1 MKIVLDTNVFIS
13 GIFFHGAPY
22 DILNAWRHS
31 RIHLVVSPE
40 ILNEYRRV
48 TTQLMKTFPGVDPEP
63 VLDLLMMKASMI
75 ESPCLPEQVSTDKAD
90 DMFLSCALASKTK
103 IVVSGDKALLK
114 TSGYRG
120 IVVISPRNFVN
131 RYLEKKNLTSHCT
144 RPKS

>member
-1 MKIVLDTNVFIS
+1 MKIILDTNVFMS

-22 DILNAWRHS
+22 DILNAWRHN
-31 RIHLVVSPE
+31 RVHLVVSPD

-48 TTQLMKTFPGVDPEP
+48 ATQLTKAFPGVNPDTFI
-63 VLDLLMMKASMI
+63 DLLMVKAKMV
-75 ESPCLPEQVSTDKAD
+75 ESPALPEQICTDKAD

-120 IVVISPRNFVN
+120 IIVLSPRDFIN
-131 RYLEKKNLTSHCT
+131 RYLKKGN
-144 RPKS
+144 

>member
-1 MKIVLDTNVFIS
+1 MKIILDTNVFMS

-22 DILNAWRHS
+22 DILNAWRHN
-31 RIHLVVSPE
+31 RVHLVVSPD

-48 TTQLMKTFPGVDPEP
+48 ATQLIKAFPGVNPDTFI
-63 VLDLLMMKASMI
+63 DLLMVKAKMV
-75 ESPCLPEQVSTDKAD
+75 ESPALPEQVCTDKAD

-120 IVVISPRNFVN
+120 IIVLSPRDFIN
-131 RYLEKKNLTSHCT
+131 RYLKKGS
-144 RPKS
+144 

>member
-1 MKIVLDTNVFIS
+1 MKIILDTNVFMS

-22 DILNAWRHS
+22 DILNAWRHN
-31 RIHLVVSPE
+31 RVYLVVSPG

-48 TTQLMKTFPGVDPEP
+48 ATQLIKAFPGVNPDPF
-63 VLDLLMMKASMI
+63 VDLLMVKAKMV
-75 ESPCLPEQVSTDKAD
+75 ESPTLPEQVCTDKAD

-120 IVVISPRNFVN
+120 IIVLSPRDFIN
-131 RYLEKKNLTSHCT
+131 RYLKKGS
-144 RPKS
+144 

>member
-1 MKIVLDTNVFIS
+1 MKIILDTNVFMS

-22 DILNAWRHS
+22 DILNAWRHN
-31 RIHLVVSPE
+31 RVYLVVSPD

-48 TTQLMKTFPGVDPEP
+48 ATQLIKAFPGVNPDTFI
-63 VLDLLMMKASMI
+63 DLLMVKAKMV
-75 ESPCLPEQVSTDKAD
+75 ESPALPEQICTDKAD

-120 IVVISPRNFVN
+120 IIVLSPRDFIN
-131 RYLEKKNLTSHCT
+131 RYLKKGS
-144 RPKS
+144 